1 MTAPIFYRLSGV
13 RFDAPG
19 TIPYAA
25 NRVVRFPLMA
35 YYTRRGPNRIRPRGQ
50 SPSRDQVAADIQFG
64 DLCPLLSRLEARD
77 HPAGVAVSR
86 LSLTPDWVVKG
97 AILWQ
102 PVTYLFL
109 HSPHG
114 FGHILFN
121 MLMLWMFGTY
131 LEQDW
136 GTRRFIN
143 FYLFCG
149 IGAGLCDVAAR
160 FLWAPSELRI
170 PTIGASGAIYGVLLA
185 YGLLYPNRTILFW
198 FLFPIPARIFVLI
211 LGGIAF
217 LSTFGASG
225 SGISHMA
232 HLGGMAFGYFYLRYQ
247 PGFLNIDWVD
257 SYRRWQRRRAQRRF
271 EVYMR
276 KKDRSGPGPWV
287 N

>member
-1 MTAPIFYRLSGV
+1 
-13 RFDAPG
+13 
-19 TIPYAA
+19 
-25 NRVVRFPLMA
+25 MA
-35 YYTRRGPNRIRPRGQ
+35 YYTRRGPIAFGPGGRVPPAIKWLLIANSAIFVVYFLAVQLQIIRPNGIATRALG
-50 SPSRDQVAADIQFG
+50 
-64 DLCPLLSRLEARD
+64 
-77 HPAGVAVSR
+77 
-86 LSLTPDWVVKG
+86 LTPDWVVKG

-121 MLMLWMFGTY
+121 MLMLWMFGSD
-131 LEQDW
+131 LERDW
-136 GTRRFIN
+136 GTRRFVN

-160 FLWAPSELRI
+160 FLWDPSQLHI

-185 YGLLYPNRTILFW
+185 YGLLYPNRTILFGL
-198 FLFPIPARIFVLI
+198 LFPISARIFVLI

-225 SGISHMA
+225 SGVSHMA
-232 HLGGMAFGYFYLRYQ
+232 HLGGIVFGYFYLRYQ

-276 KKDRSGPGPWV
+276 KKDRPGPWV

>member
-1 MTAPIFYRLSGV
+1 MLLVEAFRS
-13 RFDAPG
+13 
-19 TIPYAA
+19 
-25 NRVVRFPLMA
+25 PLMA
-35 YYTRRGPNRIRPRGQ
+35 YYTRRGPI
-50 SPSRDQVAADIQFG
+50 AFG
-64 DLCPLLSRLEARD
+64 PGGRLPPAIKWLLISNSAIFVLYFLAVQLEIIPLVWLFHD
-77 HPAGVAVSR
+77 V

-109 HSPHG
+109 HSPYG

-121 MLMLWMFGTY
+121 MLMLWMFGSD
-131 LEQDW
+131 LERDW
-136 GTRRFIN
+136 GTRRFVN

-160 FLWAPSELRI
+160 FLWGHPSELHI

-185 YGLLYPNRTILFW
+185 YGLLYPSRTILFW
-198 FLFPIPARIFVLI
+198 FFFPIPARIFVLI

-232 HLGGMAFGYFYLRYQ
+232 HLGGMAFAFFHLRYR
-247 PGFLNIDWVD
+247 PAFLNIDWVD

-276 KKDRSGPGPWV
+276 KKDRPGPWV